1 MKSIRIYLSGSIKKG
16 EKDVNQSYW
25 TESDEKFIKNNI
37 KDYTVELLNPATAD
51 IRRSDPF
58 SNFGADLYL
67 VTSSDFLM
75 ADLREGRG
83 IGVGCEMTIAKFFRI
98 PVISICPCESHYRK
112 SKLQVYGEELHNWI
126 HPMVVGLSDVVV
138 GNLPEAVAWVNGFLA
153 SPKAV
158 KDSKLFQEAIEYY
171 KKMEVIQERSRR

>member
-16 EKDVNQSYW
+16 EKDASQLYW
-25 TESDEKFIKNNI
+25 TESDEEFIKKNI
-37 KDYTVELLNPATAD
+37 KDCRVELLNPATAN

-83 IGVGCEMTIAKFFRI
+83 IGVGCEMTIAKFFKI

-112 SKLQVYGEELHNWI
+112 SKLHVYGEELQNWI
-126 HPMVVGLSDVVV
+126 HPMVEGLSDIVVE
-138 GNLPEAVAWVNGFLA
+138 NLSEAVAWVNGFLA

-171 KKMEVIQERSRR
+171 KKTQVIQENNQR